1 MLCSAYQVNIK
12 RALGW
17 LATQFVSFTLSYAK
31 VWAVIIF
38 IYWHKKLIPSLE
50 KREKNDYFSVGLT
63 NQSTTVLQWPFLVV

>member
-31 VWAVIIF
+31 VWAVIF

-50 KREKNDYFSVGLT
+50 KRENDYFSVGLT